1 MTQEY
6 PISEA
11 ACEFRFSHASGPG
24 GQHVNKTS
32 TAVEL
37 RVAVNLLGL
46 PPGPAQR
53 LRDQQRNRINRQG
66 QIVIQADQHRSQ
78 LKNRKAALERLQRMI
93 QQALPVPKK
102 RIATKPTKAARRR
115 RLDNKRQRGQTKSAR
130 RKPTLD

>member
-1 MTQEY
+1 M
-6 PISEA
+6 
-11 ACEFRFSHASGPG
+11 
-24 GQHVNKTS
+24 
-32 TAVEL
+32 
-37 RVAVNLLGL
+37 AVNLLGL

>member
-1 MTQEY
+1 VTHEY

-11 ACEFRFSHASGPG
+11 ACEFRFVHASGPG

-46 PPGPAQR
+46 PPGPEQR

-78 LKNRKAALERLQRMI
+78 LKNRKAALERLQSMI
-93 QQALPVPKK
+93 HQALPVPKK
-102 RIATKPTKAARRR
+102 RIATKPSNAARRR
-115 RLDNKRQRGQTKSAR
+115 RLDNKRQRGQTKSGR

>member
-11 ACEFRFSHASGPG
+11 ACEFRFIHASGPG

-53 LRDQQRNRINRQG
+53 LRDQQRNRISRQG

-78 LKNRKAALERLQRMI
+78 LKNRKVALERLQRMI